1 MKTYL
6 CIEHGDYFTVDA
18 ENFAQAKEYAL
29 GYGGEV
35 IRELN
40 ENEL

>member
-6 CIEHGDYFTVDA
+6 YIENGDLFIVDA
-18 ENFAQAKEYAL
+18 ENLAQAKEYAL

-35 IRELN
+35 IREVK
-40 ENEL
+40 EN